1 MLVRLLEHLP
11 DGLEYLSL
19 QKDLNESERR
29 ISAAHF
35 ADFNLGQELNLVE
48 TAAQRRY
55 LAIHFHTGLSSL
67 P

>member
-1 MLVRLLEHLP
+1 MLGAIHLLVGDRLLTCEI
-11 DGLEYLSL
+11 E
-19 QKDLNESERR
+19 QRLNESERR
-29 ISAAHF
+29 IGAAHF
-35 ADFNLGQELNLVE
+35 ADFNLGKELNLVE

>member
-1 MLVRLLEHLP
+1 
-11 DGLEYLSL
+11 
-19 QKDLNESERR
+19 
-29 ISAAHF
+29 
-35 ADFNLGQELNLVE
+35 LGKELNLVE